1 MKLSRFA
8 KFLIEGARP
17 MVFWMAVTGL
27 VAGLSSVGL
36 LAIIN
41 RMLSEPSAVPA
52 ALAEGFIAL
61 VAVKIFTNWL
71 SQILLVKFAQE
82 AILDIGLRL
91 CRKVTRTPLRVLER
105 HGIPQVL
112 ATLTD
117 DTSALA
123 WSLQS
128 LPALAINVAT
138 LVGCSLYLA
147 WLSWLAFLGVVVL
160 TVVGFLGYRRLYR
173 RFLTSNQA
181 VREARATLF
190 GHFRGLTEGMKELM
204 LHRSR
209 RDSFLSAE
217 IEQGARTLKDQNL
230 HATHHYLAA
239 EAWTQTLFYGLIG
252 VVLLIFPDILALS
265 GESLRGYVFAMLYM
279 VSPMWALIGMIPTLS
294 RGQVALEKLDELGLE
309 LDDEAC
315 GEEQRESRRPLATV
329 PLQVDLAG
337 AMFRYDGG
345 TAQDRQFVLGPL
357 DVSVKSG
364 ELVFVIGG
372 NGSGKSTFVKML
384 VGLYPPQAGEIRV
397 NGEVITGT
405 TQDWFRQH
413 FSVVFSDFFLFKKL
427 LGVDA
432 AVLAEAAQD
441 CLKRLHMDH
450 KVRIEGGAFSTVD
463 VSQGQK
469 KRLALVA
476 ALLDDRPFYVF
487 DEWAADQDPQY
498 KEVFY
503 GDLLPALRRQ
513 GKGVIVVTHDD
524 RYFHLG
530 DRVLKL
536 DDGRIVEQARC
547 LQDREVPL
555 TTGLAPAGRKPQV
568 TRD

>member
-1 MKLSRFA
+1 MKFSRFA
-8 KFLIEGARP
+8 KFLMEGARP
-17 MVFWMAVTGL
+17 MVFWMALTGC

-41 RMLSEPSAVPA
+41 RMLSEPSAVPS
-52 ALAEGFIAL
+52 ALAGGFIAL
-61 VAVKIFTNWL
+61 VAAKIFTNWL

-138 LVGCSLYLA
+138 LIGCSLYLA
-147 WLSWLAFLGVVVL
+147 WLSWAAFLGVVVL
-160 TVVGFLGYRRLYR
+160 TAVGFVGYRRLYR
-173 RFLTSNQA
+173 RFLASNQA

-209 RDSFLSAE
+209 RDSFLSTE
-217 IEQGARTLKDQNL
+217 IEQGARTLKDYNL
-230 HATHHYLAA
+230 YATHQYLAA
-239 EAWTQTLFYGLIG
+239 EAWTQSLFYGLIG
-252 VVLLIFPDILALS
+252 VILLIFPGILALS

-309 LDDEAC
+309 LDGEMSR
-315 GEEQRESRRPLATV
+315 EEQQGSRRPLAGT
-329 PLQVDLAG
+329 PLQVDLTG

-345 TAQDRQFVLGPL
+345 AAQDREFIL
-357 DVSVKSG
+357 

-384 VGLYPPQAGEIRV
+384 VGLYPPQSGGIHL
-397 NGEVITGT
+397 NGEVITGA

-413 FSVVFSDFFLFKKL
+413 FSVVFSDFFLFQKL
-427 LGVDA
+427 LGIDA
-432 AVLAEAAQD
+432 AVLAGAAQD

-450 KVRIEGGAFSTVD
+450 KIRIEGGAFSTVN
-463 VSQGQK
+463 VSQGQR

-536 DDGRIVEQARC
+536 DDGRIVEEPPYAQDVPVPPPTRLARVG
-547 LQDREVPL
+547 REPRV
-555 TTGLAPAGRKPQV
+555 AHE
-568 TRD
+568 

>member
-1 MKLSRFA
+1 MNTPSRFV
-8 KFLIEGARP
+8 KFLLEGARP
-17 MVFWMAVTGL
+17 MVFLMALTGL
-27 VAGLSSVGL
+27 VAGLCSVGL

-41 RMLSEPSAVPA
+41 RMLSDAGSVPA
-52 ALAEGFIAL
+52 TLAGGFIVL
-61 VAVKIFTNWL
+61 VAVKVFTNWW

-82 AILDIGLRL
+82 AILDIGIRL
-91 CRKVTRTPLRVLER
+91 CRKVIQAPLRILER

-123 WSLQS
+123 WSLQV
-128 LPALAINVAT
+128 LPGLAINVAT

-147 WLSWLAFLGVVVL
+147 WLSWTAFLGVVVL
-160 TVVGFLGYRRLYR
+160 TAIGFIGYRRLYR
-173 RFLTSNQA
+173 RFLRSNQA
-181 VREARATLF
+181 VRETRAVLF

-209 RDSFLSAE
+209 REGFLSAE
-217 IEQGARTLKDQNL
+217 IEQSARTLRDHNL
-230 HATHHYLAA
+230 HATQQYLAA
-239 EAWTQTLFYGLIG
+239 EAWTQSLFYGLIG
-252 VVLLIFPDILALS
+252 IILLLFPGVLALS
-265 GESLRGYVFAMLYM
+265 SESLRGYVFAMLYM
-279 VSPMWALIGMIPTLS
+279 VSPMWALIGMVPTLS
-294 RGQVALEKLDELGLE
+294 RGQVALEKLDELGLQ
-309 LDDEAC
+309 LDEAVRK
-315 GEEQRESRRPLATV
+315 EAPPELARQTV
-329 PLQVDLAG
+329 TGPLQVDLVG
-337 AMFRYDGG
+337 ATFRYEARD
-345 TAQDRQFVLGPL
+345 AQDREFVLGPIDASL
-357 DVSVKSG
+357 KSG

-384 VGLYPPQAGEIRV
+384 VGLYPPHSGEIHL
-397 NGEVITGT
+397 NGEVITEE

-427 LGVDA
+427 LGLDA
-432 AVLAEAAQD
+432 TVLEQSAQD
-441 CLKRLHMDH
+441 CLRRLHMDQ
-450 KVRIEGGAFSTVD
+450 KVRIEAGAFSTVD
-463 VSQGQK
+463 LSQGQR

-503 GDLLPALRRQ
+503 GELLPGLRRR

-536 DDGRIVEQARC
+536 DEGRMVEQPRFVQNVEMPPAER
-547 LQDREVPL
+547 V
-555 TTGLAPAGRKPQV
+555 TLAGRRPAGGV
-568 TRD
+568 

>member
-1 MKLSRFA
+1 MKFSRFA
-8 KFLIEGARP
+8 KFLMEGARP
-17 MVFWMAVTGL
+17 MVFWMALTGF

-41 RMLSEPSAVPA
+41 RMLNEPSAVPPT
-52 ALAEGFIAL
+52 LAGVFIAL
-61 VAVKIFTNWL
+61 IAVKIFTNWL

-123 WSLQS
+123 WSLQL

-138 LVGCSLYLA
+138 LIGCSLYLA
-147 WLSWLAFLGVVVL
+147 WLSWTAFLGVVFL
-160 TVVGFLGYRRLYR
+160 TVIGIVGYRRLYR
-173 RFLTSNQA
+173 RFLASNQA

-209 RDSFLSAE
+209 RDSFLSSE
-217 IEQGARTLKDQNL
+217 IEQSARTLKDHNL
-230 HATHHYLAA
+230 QATHHYLAA
-239 EAWTQTLFYGLIG
+239 EAWTQSLFYGLIG
-252 VVLLIFPDILALS
+252 VILLIFPGILSLS
-265 GESLRGYVFAMLYM
+265 SESLRGYVFAMLYM

-294 RGQVALEKLDELGLE
+294 RGQVALEKLDELGFE
-309 LDDEAC
+309 LDDETRR
-315 GEEQRESRRPLATV
+315 GEQADPIRPLACV

-345 TAQDRQFVLGPL
+345 MAQDRQFTLGPV
-357 DVSVKSG
+357 DASMKSG

-384 VGLYPPQAGEIRV
+384 VGLYPPQSGEIRL
-397 NGEVITGT
+397 NGEVITKI

-413 FSVVFSDFFLFKKL
+413 FSVIFSDFFLFQKL

-441 CLKRLHMDH
+441 CLRRLHMDH
-450 KVRIEGGAFSTVD
+450 KVRIERGAFSTVD

-498 KEVFY
+498 KDVFY

-536 DDGRIVEQARC
+536 DDGRIVEQARHA
-547 LQDREVPL
+547 QDEKGPPPAR
-555 TTGLAPAGRKPQV
+555 LARAGGKPQV
-568 TRD
+568 TRE